1 MLKVLI
7 VDDERLARVELKRLL
22 GKIDDVEVVGEAKNA
37 NEALAALKS
46 QDIDLAFLDIQMP
59 EISGLELA
67 AEIDS
72 NQSSSPKISNKVQ
85 FVFCTAFS
93 EHAVDAFSLN
103 AADYI
108 VKPVNPERLQKTI
121 ERVREL
127 IAQSQSQDQEQNQ
140 QDTQTKTQVY
150 LPDTHGL
157 LLKFGHSSRIVRLQE
172 IERFESVGN
181 HAAVYT
187 SSGKS
192 FIHCALSKI
201 EARLDPS
208 LFFKASRSD
217 IIRVDSIVEL
227 QSAMTSGC
235 LLAIMAS
242 GSEIEVSRRQASAL
256 KQVFNVF

>member
-22 GKIDDVEVVGEAKNA
+22 AKFDDLEVVSEAKNA
-37 NEALAALKS
+37 KQALAILKEE
-46 QDIDLAFLDIQMP
+46 QIDLAFLDIQMP

-67 AEIDS
+67 EDIPAS
-72 NQSSSPKISNKVQ
+72 TQ

-93 EHAVDAFSLN
+93 EHALDAFSLN
-103 AADYI
+103 AVDYI
-108 VKPVNPERLQKTI
+108 VKPVNPQRLKKTI

-127 IAQSQSQDQEQNQ
+127 IQQSA
-140 QDTQTKTQVY
+140 TKSELVITAY

-157 LLKFGHSSRIVRLQE
+157 LLKFGQSSKIVRLQE

-187 SSGKS
+187 TYGKS
-192 FIHCALSKI
+192 FIHSSLSKI
-201 EARLDPS
+201 ESRLDPS
-208 LFFKASRSD
+208 IFFKASRSD
-217 IIRVDSIVEL
+217 IIRVDSIVEI
-227 QSAMTSGC
+227 QPAMTSGC
-235 LLAIMAS
+235 LTAIMTS
-242 GSEIEVSRRQASAL
+242 GLEIEVSRRQAAAL

>member
-1 MLKVLI
+1 MLKILI

-22 GKIDDVEVVGEAKNA
+22 GKIDGVEVVAEAKNA
-37 NEALAALKS
+37 KQALEVLKT
-46 QDIDLAFLDIQMP
+46 DEIELAFLDIQMP

-67 AEIDS
+67 AEIGS
-72 NQSSSPKISNKVQ
+72 NTQ

-93 EHAVDAFSLN
+93 EHALDAFSLN
-103 AADYI
+103 AVDYI
-108 VKPVNPERLQKTI
+108 VKPVNPERLAKTI

-127 IAQSQSQDQEQNQ
+127 RQ
-140 QDTQTKTQVY
+140 QTTSDSPAPATAY
-150 LPDTHGL
+150 LPDSHGI
-157 LLKFGHSSRIVRLQE
+157 LLKFGQSSRIVRLQE

-187 SSGKS
+187 SNGKS
-192 FIHCALSKI
+192 FIHCSLSKI

-208 LFFKASRSD
+208 IFFKASRSD
-217 IIRVDSIVEL
+217 IIRVDSIVEI

-235 LLAIMAS
+235 LLAIMTS
-242 GSEIEVSRRQASAL
+242 GAEIEVSRRQASAL